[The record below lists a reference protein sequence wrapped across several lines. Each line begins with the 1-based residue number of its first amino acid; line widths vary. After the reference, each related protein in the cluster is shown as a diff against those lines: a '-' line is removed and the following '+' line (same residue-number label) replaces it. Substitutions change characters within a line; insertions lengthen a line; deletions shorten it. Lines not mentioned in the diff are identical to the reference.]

1 MKTRFLKLLLLLFL
15 FLPIQ
20 LYGQHS
26 GKCSIEGTILNTT
39 GQGIEYATAAI
50 LSVADSSYVSGN
62 VADSNGKFSI
72 NNLPSGKYILYLTH
86 LLYKRKYINIDL
98 QGQRTLAPITMEEN
112 VNVLETVTVKASP
125 IQHMPDRYRIS
136 LKDNPITKGNNT
148 TQVLGLMPGVTE
160 DRGSLKINGRN
171 VSQIYVDGRKLVDRK
186 ELDAIRA
193 ENLDKVEVIYMAGS
207 AEDAGS
213 MGGVI
218 DIKLKKVRDGGY
230 YGSISGSY
238 AMLAETGHYFD
249 GVNSSFNSRYK
260 KLSIYNYLWYSDSR
274 STDQYEIKS
283 LYKQPNQSVL
293 METKEDGWNHTFSD
307 RLSINLDI
315 NPKHTIGANLR
326 VALFNGLPEE
336 QTWSTASNH
345 DGNVINRTGA
355 TMKTDIRNIQY
366 QTALNYNWLIDEKGS
381 NLKLIIDYLNYDD
394 NTRRDNTYLYE
405 VNTSE
410 ENSRYSYND
419 INNKTDMLAA
429 DARFEFKLGKTGQLN
444 LGANYSLNHSKQL
457 LDYRDKL
464 EQEWHPN
471 TTLSDN
477 YTLKGKSVAG
487 YASYGS
493 SIGSKLMYKVGVRV
507 QSNTISYNSKKL
519 AKENSKA
526 YWGVYPTVNLMY
538 NIDPQKGTMLNLSYQ
553 RSMQAIPYNVI
564 TPAIIY
570 TNEHAYTKGN
580 LDIKPAYYNDFSFG
594 VSIRKW
600 NLNYMF
606 YNGKNTL
613 YYKTSLDETD
623 PLTTYTMPVSSG
635 KMIAHGFNV
644 DRTFKITNWWNLKAN
659 AQLTWLKYG
668 GEIGNT
674 TSLKSYFML
683 TNNLNFKNGWGG
695 NLSAFLEPTFNT
707 EERTYKTV
715 GAIYGNVYKY
725 LLKNK
730 LLVNLDLMLYARNRR
745 LATNTSDFWSEQRN
759 KVNQAR
765 FTIGATYNFN
775 GGKKVDAKQTQNIQ
789 NYYELKDN

>member
-15 FLPIQ
+15 FLPTQ

-39 GQGIEYATAAI
+39 GQGVEYATAAI
-50 LSVADSSYVSGN
+50 LSVADSSYVGGN

-86 LLYKRKYINIDL
+86 LLYKRKYIDIDL

-171 VSQIYVDGRKLVDRK
+171 VSQIYIDGRKLIDRK

-193 ENLDKVEVIYMAGS
+193 ENLDKVEIIYMAGS
-207 AEDAGS
+207 GEDAGS

-249 GVNSSFNSRYK
+249 GVNSSFNYRYK

-274 STDQYEIKS
+274 STDQNEIKS
-283 LYKQPNQSVL
+283 LYKQSNQSVL
-293 METKEDGWNHTFSD
+293 MDTKEGGWNHTFSD
-307 RLSINLDI
+307 RLSLNLDI

-326 VALFNGLPEE
+326 VALLNGSPEE
-336 QTWSTASNH
+336 QSMSTISNH
-345 DGNVINRTGA
+345 EGNVMSRTGFV
-355 TMKTDIRNIQY
+355 MNGNIKNIQY
-366 QTALNYNWLIDEKGS
+366 QAALNYNWLIDKKGS

-405 VNTSE
+405 INTSQ
-410 ENSRYSYND
+410 ENNRYAYND
-419 INNKTDMLAA
+419 IDNKTDMLAA

-457 LDYRDKL
+457 LDYQDKL
-464 EQEWHPN
+464 GQEWHPN
-471 TTLSDN
+471 AALSDN
-477 YTLKGKSVAG
+477 YTLKGENLAG
-487 YASYGS
+487 YASYAS
-493 SIGSKLMYKVGVRV
+493 SIGKKIMYKAGVRV
-507 QSNTISYNSKKL
+507 QSNGISYNSRKL
-519 AKENSKA
+519 EKENSKA
-526 YWGVYPTVNLMY
+526 YWGVYPTINLMY
-538 NIDPQKGTMLNLSYQ
+538 NINPQKGTMLNLGYQ
-553 RSMQAIPYNVI
+553 RGMNPIPYNVI
-564 TPAIIY
+564 TPAIVY
-570 TNEHAYTKGN
+570 DNEHAYTKGN
-580 LDIKPAYYNDFSFG
+580 LDIKPANYNVLSFG
-594 VSIRKW
+594 AAICKW
-600 NLNYMF
+600 NLNYF
-606 YNGKNTL
+606 FLVGKDFL
-613 YYKTSLDETD
+613 YYKTFVDEGD
-623 PLTTYTMPVSSG
+623 PLTTYTMPVNDG
-635 KMIAHGFNV
+635 KLLGQGFYV

-659 AQLTWLKYG
+659 ARMEWMKY
-668 GEIGNT
+668 EKATENT
-674 TSLKSYFML
+674 TSWKPYFML
-683 TNNLNFKNGWGG
+683 TNNLNFKSGWGG
-695 NLSAFLEPTFNT
+695 NLSADLEPTYKSQ
-707 EERTYKTV
+707 ERTYKTV
-715 GAIYGNVYKY
+715 GGVNGRVYKY

-730 LLVNLDLMLYARNRR
+730 LLLNVDFVLYTRNRR
-745 LATNTSDFWSEQRN
+745 LATNTQDFWSEQRN

-765 FTIGATYNFN
+765 FVIGATYSFN

-789 NYYELKDN
+789 DYYELKDN